1 METSLSG
8 EAVPGDY
15 EAPEIIRRM
24 LTTTSALLSCFS
36 SEQRS
41 QAWFPLGLPERRDW
55 DFVPKPDRLGVPLS
69 AMDRHQ
75 RGLAH
80 TLVGAGLSMQGYT
93 MALSI
98 MAMENVLREL
108 GAGRLGLAVADAR
121 NPDQYFFSIFGRPSH
136 EDTWGWRV
144 IGHHLS
150 LNYTI
155 IDQRYLTVTPC
166 NMGSQPA
173 AAGVLAPLGHDDA
186 LGFDLLD
193 SFSPAQRSQVVIHD
207 VAPPDFVTRQVPMIG
222 KVEYP
227 DYWDLG
233 IPSYVIS
240 DEDREALKFEKERPR
255 GIAASDMSD
264 NQAELFWSLVASHLN
279 RMPGEIADKQMDRLR
294 SDGADRIFFCW
305 AGGTRRGTSHYYRM
319 QSQHLLF
326 EFDNA
331 IDNGNHIHSMWRDY
345 RNDFGNELLLD
356 HYERERRTGH
366 HLKSRL
372 TSSVPDDEIPIA
384 SAASDTTAV
393 GEPGQLDRP

>member
-1 METSLSG
+1 MSD
-8 EAVPGDY
+8 VY
-15 EAPEIIRRM
+15 EAPDVIRRM
-24 LTTTSALLSCFS
+24 LVTASALLSCFS
-36 SEQRS
+36 GEQQS
-41 QAWFPLGLPERRDW
+41 QAWFPLDLPERRDW

-80 TLVGAGLSMQGYT
+80 TLLSAGLSIQGYT

-108 GAGRLGLAVADAR
+108 GKAGFGLAAADAR
-121 NPDQYFFSIFGRPSH
+121 NPDQYFFSVFGRPSH

-173 AAGVLAPLGHDDA
+173 AAGVLAPLRHDA
-186 LGFDLLD
+186 EAGFTLLD
-193 SFSPAQRSQVVIHD
+193 SLSTAQRSQVVIHD

-222 KVEYP
+222 KAEYP

-240 DEDREALKFEKERPR
+240 DEDREALKFEKDSPR
-255 GIAASDMSD
+255 GIAASDMKD
-264 NQAELFWSLVASHLN
+264 NQAELFWSLVAGHLN
-279 RMPGEIADKQMDRLR
+279 RMPAEIADKQMDRLR

-305 AGGTRRGTSHYYRM
+305 AGGTRRGTPHYYRV
-319 QSQHLLF
+319 QSQYLLF

-331 IDNGNHIHSMWRDY
+331 IDDGNHIHSMFRDY

-356 HYERERRTGH
+356 HYERERNTGH
-366 HLKSRL
+366 HLMSRL
-372 TSSVPDDEIPIA
+372 TSSVPDDEVPVA
-384 SAASDTTAV
+384 RPDAAPTTKEV
-393 GEPGQLDRP
+393 GER

>member
-1 METSLSG
+1 MSD
-8 EAVPGDY
+8 VF

-24 LTTTSALLSCFS
+24 LVTASALLGCFS
-36 SEQRS
+36 GEQRS
-41 QAWFPLGLPERRDW
+41 QAWFPLDLSQRRDW
-55 DFVPKPDRLGVPLS
+55 DFIPKPDRLGVPLS
-69 AMDRHQ
+69 AMGRHQ

-80 TLVGAGLSMQGYT
+80 TLLSTGLSTQGYT

-108 GAGRLGLAVADAR
+108 GSARFGLAAADAR
-121 NPDQYFFSIFGRPSH
+121 DPDQYFFSIFGRPSH

-173 AAGVLAPLGHDDA
+173 AAGVLAPLARDDE
-186 LGFDLLD
+186 LGFRLLD
-193 SFSPAQRSQVVIHD
+193 SLSPARRSQVVIHD

-222 KVEYP
+222 KAEYP

-233 IPSYVIS
+233 IPSYVIT

-255 GIAASDMSD
+255 GIAAADMSED
-264 NQAELFWSLVASHLN
+264 QAQLLWSLVESQLN
-279 RMPGEIADKQMDRLR
+279 RMPAEIAGRQLSRLR
-294 SDGADRIFFCW
+294 GDGADRIFFCW
-305 AGGTRRGTSHYYRM
+305 AGGTRRGTSHYYRV

-356 HYERERRTGH
+356 HYERERRSGH

-372 TSSVPDDEIPIA
+372 TSSVPDDEVPLATPAGDTAADSA
-384 SAASDTTAV
+384 S
-393 GEPGQLDRP
+393 

>member
-1 METSLSG
+1 
-8 EAVPGDY
+8 
-15 EAPEIIRRM
+15 M
-24 LTTTSALLSCFS
+24 LVTTSALLSCFS
-36 SEQRS
+36 GEQRAA
-41 QAWFPLGLPERRDW
+41 AWFPLDLPQRRDW

-69 AMDRHQ
+69 TMDRHQ

-80 TLVGAGLSMQGYT
+80 TLLAAGLSMRGYT

-108 GAGRLGLAVADAR
+108 GAARFGLVAADVR

-155 IDQRYLTVTPC
+155 IDQKYLTVTPC

-173 AAGVLAPLGHDDA
+173 GAGVLAPLAQDDE
-186 LGFDLLD
+186 LGFRLLD
-193 SFSPAQRSQVVIHD
+193 SLSPERRSAAVIHD

-222 KVEYP
+222 QAEYP
-227 DYWDLG
+227 DHWDLG
-233 IPSYVIS
+233 IPTYVIS

-255 GIAASDMSD
+255 GIAAADMSD
-264 NQAELFWSLVASHLN
+264 DQAELLWSLVASQLN
-279 RMPGEIADKQMDRLR
+279 RMPAEIADSQLDRLR
-294 SDGADRIFFCW
+294 RDGADRIFFCW
-305 AGGTRRGTSHYYRM
+305 AGGTRSGTSHYYRV

-345 RNDFGNELLLD
+345 RNDFGNELLLG
-356 HYERERRTGH
+356 HYERERHTGH

-372 TSSVPDDEIPIA
+372 TSSVPDEIPVA
-384 SAASDTTAV
+384 TAGDDAMV
-393 GEPGQLDRP
+393 GRANPTD